1 MPRTPSERSLA
12 GRVGAHALHAKYDTR
27 ELTARG
33 RAKFLSRFDDE
44 VDPDRTLEP
53 AERARRS
60 EHARRAY
67 FTKLAL
73 ASARARRAKKSP
85 NATDGGP
92 TNKAAAAL
100 TDPGGLSSDV
110 RSPE

>member
-1 MPRTPSERSLA
+1 MPQTPSERSLA
-12 GRVGAHALHAKYDTR
+12 GRIGAHALHAKYDTR

-73 ASARARRAKKSP
+73 ASARARRAKST
-85 NATDGGP
+85 NATDGRP

-100 TDPGGLSSDV
+100 TDSGETPPDV